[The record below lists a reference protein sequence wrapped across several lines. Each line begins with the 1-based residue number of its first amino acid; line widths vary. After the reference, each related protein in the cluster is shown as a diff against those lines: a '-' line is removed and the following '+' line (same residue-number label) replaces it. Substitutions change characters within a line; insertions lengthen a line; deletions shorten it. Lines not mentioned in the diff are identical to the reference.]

1 MDAKS
6 AYLYIMKLK
15 IQYGACLTDVY
26 HWLSAIYEI
35 HGIIDINEIYA
46 ESIQG
51 VSAYPYVRQVEWK
64 KVYWIQID
72 SSLKYLYKYEIR
84 LTQNTISNIF
94 ALK

>member
-51 VSAYPYVRQVEWK
+51 VSAYPYVRPLELKNNISDSNWFFAQIS
-64 KVYWIQID
+64 IQIW
-72 SSLKYLYKYEIR
+72 
-84 LTQNTISNIF
+84 N
-94 ALK
+94 

>member
-1 MDAKS
+1 M
-6 AYLYIMKLK
+6 
-15 IQYGACLTDVY
+15 
-26 HWLSAIYEI
+26 SAIYEI
-35 HGIIDINEIYA
+35 HGIIDINEIYS

-94 ALK
+94 ALKYITPYNHDNFAYLL

>member
-15 IQYGACLTDVY
+15 IQYGACLMDVY

-51 VSAYPYVRQVEWK
+51 VSAYPYVRPVKLKNNISDSNWFFA
-64 KVYWIQID
+64 QI
-72 SSLKYLYKYEIR
+72 SR
-84 LTQNTISNIF
+84 
-94 ALK
+94 

>member
-51 VSAYPYVRQVEWK
+51 VSAYPYVRPVKLKNNISDSNWFFA
-64 KVYWIQID
+64 QI
-72 SSLKYLYKYEIR
+72 SR
-84 LTQNTISNIF
+84 
-94 ALK
+94 

>member
-51 VSAYPYVRQVEWK
+51 VSAYPYVRAVQLKNNISDSNWFFA
-64 KVYWIQID
+64 QI
-72 SSLKYLYKYEIR
+72 SR
-84 LTQNTISNIF
+84 
-94 ALK
+94 